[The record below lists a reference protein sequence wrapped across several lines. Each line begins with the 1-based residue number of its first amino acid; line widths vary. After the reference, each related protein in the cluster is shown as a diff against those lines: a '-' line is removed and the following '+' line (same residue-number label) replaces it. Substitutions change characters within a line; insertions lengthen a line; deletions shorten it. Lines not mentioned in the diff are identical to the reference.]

1 MSTAYLPTIVLWS
14 LAALVL
20 FGAGSVVV
28 MRAFVP
34 PVEDEEAGR

>member
-1 MSTAYLPTIVLWS
+1 MSTAYIPTIAVWVLI
-14 LAALVL
+14 AAAF
-20 FGAGSVVV
+20 FGTGSVVV